1 MTFIACIVMNPDA
14 QRKGQEEIDRVVGNS
29 RLPDF
34 TDRDSL
40 PYVECIVQ
48 EVQRYATPELSC
60 WCGCILMSR
69 ACLQVAP
76 GCAAGPSSQNDD

>member
-1 MTFIACIVMNPDA
+1 MLLNPGA
-14 QRKGQEEIDRVVGNS
+14 LRKGQEEIDRVVGNG

-48 EVQRYATPELSC
+48 ETMRYAEQYL
-60 WCGCILMSR
+60 
-69 ACLQVAP
+69 
-76 GCAAGPSSQNDD
+76 